1 MARVRK
7 DGKYINYYIDRI
19 LYERLKSYA
28 DDKGQTV
35 TTALE
40 RILKPVS
47 YTHLQ
52 LLQYWHRYLCVDH
65 HKG

>member
-1 MARVRK
+1 MTICTWIK
-7 DGKYINYYIDRI
+7 ESSRI

-40 RILKPVS
+40 RILK
-47 YTHLQ
+47 
-52 LLQYWHRYLCVDH
+52 QYFDNLD
-65 HKG
+65 KTEKSD

>member
-40 RILKPVS
+40 RILK
-47 YTHLQ
+47 
-52 LLQYWHRYLCVDH
+52 QYFDNLDKTEKSDC
-65 HKG
+65 KFQ